1 MGRCIWSASFAQRLG
16 CVITEL
22 PAGKR
27 EPGEDPDLTAR
38 RELKEE
44 TGLVAQR
51 WEKLGEIITTPGFSD
66 ETLHIYL
73 ATGLAQQ
80 ATERDEDEFIELF
93 TLPLETAYQEGEE
106 WRPTGRQ
113 DHRGPGHGARQ
124 MDGRAYERGMN
135 MSEVRTRF
143 APSPTG
149 YLHIGGLRTALYGWL
164 FAKNHGGKFVL
175 RVEDTDQQRY
185 VEGRNRFDLP
195 DDEANRPY
203 L

>member
-1 MGRCIWSASFAQRLG
+1 MNDALSETILHEDTVYRGRLLHVTCAEVSLPNGRTSKRDLVRHPGGVVVVAVTDDGRVYLERQFRTALG

-51 WEKLGEIITTPGFSD
+51 WEKLGELVTTPGFSD

-80 ATERDEDEFIELF
+80 ETERDEDEFIELF
-93 TLPLETAYQEGEE
+93 TLPLEEAYQ
-106 WRPTGRQ
+106 Q
-113 DHRGPGHGARQ
+113 AMRGA
-124 MDGRAYERGMN
+124 
-135 MSEVRTRF
+135 
-143 APSPTG
+143 
-149 YLHIGGLRTALYGWL
+149 
-164 FAKNHGGKFVL
+164 
-175 RVEDTDQQRY
+175 
-185 VEGRNRFDLP
+185 LP
-195 DDEANRPY
+195 DAKTIAGLAMAHARWTAEHTKGE
-203 L
+203 

>member
-1 MGRCIWSASFAQRLG
+1 MELTERTLHSKTVFEGRIITVQVDEARLPDGKTAGREVVRHPGGVVVVAVTDDGQVYLERQFRTALG

-93 TLPLETAYQEGEE
+93 TLPLETAYQEAMN
-106 WRPTGRQ
+106 
-113 DHRGPGHGARQ
+113 GA
-124 MDGRAYERGMN
+124 
-135 MSEVRTRF
+135 
-143 APSPTG
+143 
-149 YLHIGGLRTALYGWL
+149 
-164 FAKNHGGKFVL
+164 
-175 RVEDTDQQRY
+175 
-185 VEGRNRFDLP
+185 LP
-195 DDEANRPY
+195 DAKTIAGLAMAHARWTAEHTKGE
-203 L
+203 

>member
-1 MGRCIWSASFAQRLG
+1 MKDPLSETILQEDTVYRGRLLHVTLAKVALPNGRTSKRDLVRHPGGVVVVAVTDDGQVYLERQFRTALG

-22 PAGKR
+22 HAGKR

-93 TLPLETAYQEGEE
+93 TLPLETAYQEAMN
-106 WRPTGRQ
+106 
-113 DHRGPGHGARQ
+113 GA
-124 MDGRAYERGMN
+124 
-135 MSEVRTRF
+135 
-143 APSPTG
+143 
-149 YLHIGGLRTALYGWL
+149 
-164 FAKNHGGKFVL
+164 
-175 RVEDTDQQRY
+175 
-185 VEGRNRFDLP
+185 LP
-195 DDEANRPY
+195 DAKTIAGLAMAHARWTAEHTKGE
-203 L
+203 